1 MNNSSIKKAPELIVV
16 GAGPGDPDLITL
28 KAVKALQRADVV
40 LYDNLANKEIMEHCA
55 PGCEKIYVG
64 KLPYG
69 DYTPQ
74 EVIHEMIKEKALAKG
89 TVVRLKGGDPFVF
102 GRGMEEILF
111 ARAEGITAS
120 YIPGISSM
128 QAVGFE
134 DIPLTHRGISE
145 SFWVIT
151 GTKKDGTLSEDLK
164 TAINTKATV
173 IIYMGM
179 KKLEEI
185 SKAYTEKGAGDMPAA
200 IIQHASLPHKKMAIG
215 TAKDLVQ
222 MAKNKQ
228 LKHPALIIIGEVVK
242 LASENFY
249 EQVEKFAIRRIA

>member
-1 MNNSSIKKAPELIVV
+1 MSNLIKKAPELIVV
-16 GAGPGDPDLITL
+16 GAGPGDPELITL

-40 LYDNLANKEIMEHCA
+40 LYDNLANQEILSHCS
-55 PGCEKIYVG
+55 PCCEKIYVG

-74 EVIHEMIKEKALAKG
+74 EVIHELIKEKALTKG

-111 ARAEGITAS
+111 ARIEGISAS

-128 QAVGFE
+128 QAAGFE

-164 TAINTKATV
+164 TAIQTKATV
-173 IIYMGM
+173 VIYMGM

-185 SKAYTEKGAGDMPAA
+185 SKAYVEKGAGNMPAA
-200 IIQHASLPHKKMAIG
+200 IIQHASLPQKKIAIG
-215 TAKDLVQ
+215 TAKELVQ

-228 LKHPALIIIGEVVK
+228 LKHPALIVIGEVVG
-242 LASENFY
+242 LASEDFC